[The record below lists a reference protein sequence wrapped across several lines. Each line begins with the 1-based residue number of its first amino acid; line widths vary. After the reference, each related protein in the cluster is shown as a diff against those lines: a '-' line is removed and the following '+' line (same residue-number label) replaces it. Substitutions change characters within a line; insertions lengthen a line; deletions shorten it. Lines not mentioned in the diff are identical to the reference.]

1 MTNIKTTKVEV
12 ENGADFTF
20 ICRKIPFAITC
31 SELHH
36 GDDNLIDLGLV
47 NSMKIPL
54 RNIRV
59 TRMNLLGHDVRAVGR
74 IKQTVQCVVNGRVQ
88 GNVHLQG
95 KVVRNLSSLLN
106 VDCLASTK
114 TYERLMGRKPPDP
127 LDEGYESPGEIP
139 ILGDD
144 DDTEGEND
152 QKEEEIENTKS
163 EDRESL
169 EEEPPDPDPNVPP
182 ALRTFHAQ
190 CLEMG
195 YKDIDDCLENIP
207 TDPKF
212 IAQYRKINGIA
223 QAQDVDNDNEDVDED
238 NVTVYEYLAEH
249 GAGPTDRLVGMMN
262 SIQNCEDEDEYH
274 CDLCFRDGKPL
285 RIVTNHEQGC
295 PTCPTMTP
303 NEKLRT
309 IGSNWK
315 AQAEMIIKM
324 RYQRQKQRK

>member
-1 MTNIKTTKVEV
+1 MRNIKTTKVEV

-20 ICRKIPFAITC
+20 VCRKIPFAITC

-36 GDDNLIDLGLV
+36 GETNLIDLDLV

-59 TRMNLLGHDVRAVGR
+59 TRMSLLGHDIRAVGR
-74 IKQTVQCVVNGRVQ
+74 IKQTVQCVVNGQVQ
-88 GNVHLQG
+88 GNVHLEG

-127 LDEGYESPGEIP
+127 LDDGYESLEEIP
-139 ILGDD
+139 TLGDD
-144 DDTEGEND
+144 GTEGESNL
-152 QKEEEIENTKS
+152 KEDGEEK
-163 EDRESL
+163 SL
-169 EEEPPDPDPNVPP
+169 EEEPPDPNVPP
-182 ALRTFHAQ
+182 ALASFHAQ
-190 CLEMG
+190 CIEMG
-195 YKDIDDCLENIP
+195 YKGIDDCLENIP

-212 IAQYRKINGIA
+212 VAQYRKINGIA
-223 QAQDVDNDNEDVDED
+223 QKEDVGDDNEDDST
-238 NVTVYEYLAEH
+238 NMYEYLAEH

-274 CDLCFRDGKPL
+274 CDMCFRDGKSV
-285 RIVTNHEQGC
+285 RIVTNHDQGC

-303 NEKLRT
+303 DEKLRT

>member
-1 MTNIKTTKVEV
+1 MRNINTTKVEV

-20 ICRKIPFAITC
+20 VCRKIPFAITC

-36 GDDNLIDLGLV
+36 GETNLIDLDLV

-59 TRMNLLGHDVRAVGR
+59 TRMSLLGHDIRAVGR
-74 IKQTVQCVVNGRVQ
+74 IKQTVQCVVNGQVQ
-88 GNVHLQG
+88 GNVHLEG

-127 LDEGYESPGEIP
+127 LDDGYESLEEIP
-139 ILGDD
+139 TLGDD
-144 DDTEGEND
+144 GTEGESNL
-152 QKEEEIENTKS
+152 KEDGEEK
-163 EDRESL
+163 SL
-169 EEEPPDPDPNVPP
+169 EEEPPDPNVPP
-182 ALRTFHAQ
+182 ALASFHAQ
-190 CLEMG
+190 CIEMG
-195 YKDIDDCLENIP
+195 YKGIDDCLENIP

-212 IAQYRKINGIA
+212 VAQYRKINGIA
-223 QAQDVDNDNEDVDED
+223 QKEDVGDDNEDDST
-238 NVTVYEYLAEH
+238 NMYEYLAEH

-274 CDLCFRDGKPL
+274 CDMCFRDGKSV
-285 RIVTNHEQGC
+285 RIVTNHDQGC

-303 NEKLRT
+303 DEKLRT

>member
-1 MTNIKTTKVEV
+1 MKMTNIKTTKVEV

-20 ICRKIPFAITC
+20 VCRKIPFAITC

-36 GDDNLIDLGLV
+36 GDTNLIDLNLV

-59 TRMNLLGHDVRAVGR
+59 TRMSLLGHDVRAVGR

-88 GNVHLQG
+88 GNVHLEG

-106 VDCLASTK
+106 VDCLASGK

-127 LDEGYESPGEIP
+127 LDDGY
-139 ILGDD
+139 
-144 DDTEGEND
+144 
-152 QKEEEIENTKS
+152 
-163 EDRESL
+163 ESL
-169 EEEPPDPDPNVPP
+169 EEIPTLGDDNMEGESDLKEDVEESTDAKNQEEEPPDPNVPP
-182 ALRTFHAQ
+182 ALRSFHAQ
-190 CLEMG
+190 CIEMG

-212 IAQYRKINGIA
+212 VAQYRKINGIA
-223 QAQDVDNDNEDVDED
+223 QDEDVDDNNED
-238 NVTVYEYLAEH
+238 DGTSMSMYEYLAEH

-274 CDLCFRDGKPL
+274 CDLCFRDGKSV
-285 RIVTNHEQGC
+285 RIVTNHDQGC

-303 NEKLRT
+303 DDKLRT

>member
-20 ICRKIPFAITC
+20 VCRKIPFAITC

-36 GDDNLIDLGLV
+36 GETNLIDLNLV

-74 IKQTVQCVVNGRVQ
+74 IKQTVQCVVNGQVQ
-88 GNVHLQG
+88 GNVHLEG

-127 LDEGYESPGEIP
+127 LDDGYESLEEIP
-139 ILGDD
+139 TLGDD
-144 DDTEGEND
+144 GAEGDND
-152 QKEEEIENTKS
+152 HSKGGEENTK
-163 EDRESL
+163 DKESL
-169 EEEPPDPDPNVPP
+169 EEEEEPPDPDVPP
-182 ALRTFHAQ
+182 ALRSFHAQ
-190 CLEMG
+190 CIKMG

-212 IAQYRKINGIA
+212 VAQYRKINGIA
-223 QAQDVDNDNEDVDED
+223 QVNDLADDNEDDS
-238 NVTVYEYLAEH
+238 TSVYEYLAEH

-262 SIQNCEDEDEYH
+262 SIQNCQDEDEYH
-274 CDLCFRDGKPL
+274 CDMCFRDGKSV
-285 RIVTNHEQGC
+285 RIVTNHDQGC

-303 NEKLRT
+303 DEKLRT

>member
-20 ICRKIPFAITC
+20 VCRKIPFAVTC

-36 GDDNLIDLGLV
+36 GETNLIDLGLV

-59 TRMNLLGHDVRAVGR
+59 TRMSLLGHDVRAVGR
-74 IKQTVQCVVNGRVQ
+74 IKQTVQCVINGRVQ
-88 GNVHLQG
+88 GNVHLEG

-106 VDCLASTK
+106 VDCLASAK
-114 TYERLMGRKPPDP
+114 TYERLMGRKPPGP
-127 LDEGYESPGEIP
+127 LDDGYESLEEIP
-139 ILGDD
+139 TLGDD
-144 DDTEGEND
+144 GTKGESDLKEDGEGNTD
-152 QKEEEIENTKS
+152 AKSLEEK
-163 EDRESL
+163 

-182 ALRTFHAQ
+182 ALRSFHAQ
-190 CLEMG
+190 CIEMG
-195 YKDIDDCLENIP
+195 YKGIDDCLENIP

-212 IAQYRKINGIA
+212 VAQYRKINGIA
-223 QAQDVDNDNEDVDED
+223 QEEEVDNEDDG
-238 NVTVYEYLAEH
+238 TSIYEYLAEH

-274 CDLCFRDGKPL
+274 CDMCFRDGKSV
-285 RIVTNHEQGC
+285 RVVTNHDQGC
-295 PTCPTMTP
+295 PTCPSMTP
-303 NEKLRT
+303 DEKLRT

>member
-1 MTNIKTTKVEV
+1 MRNINTTKVEV

-20 ICRKIPFAITC
+20 VCRKIPFAITC

-36 GDDNLIDLGLV
+36 GETNLIDLDLV

-59 TRMNLLGHDVRAVGR
+59 TRMSLLGHDVRAVGR
-74 IKQTVQCVVNGRVQ
+74 IKQTVQCVVNGQVQ
-88 GNVHLQG
+88 GNVHLEG

-127 LDEGYESPGEIP
+127 LDDGYESLEEIP
-139 ILGDD
+139 TLGDD
-144 DDTEGEND
+144 GTEGESNL
-152 QKEEEIENTKS
+152 KEDGKENTDAK
-163 EDRESL
+163 SL
-169 EEEPPDPDPNVPP
+169 EEEPPDPNVPP
-182 ALRTFHAQ
+182 ALRSFHAQ
-190 CLEMG
+190 CIEMG
-195 YKDIDDCLENIP
+195 YKGIDDCLENIP

-212 IAQYRKINGIA
+212 VAQYRKINGIA
-223 QAQDVDNDNEDVDED
+223 QKEDVGDDNEDDST
-238 NVTVYEYLAEH
+238 NMYEYLAEH

-274 CDLCFRDGKPL
+274 CDMCFRDGKSL
-285 RIVTNHEQGC
+285 RIVTNHDQGC
-295 PTCPTMTP
+295 PTCPSMTP
-303 NEKLRT
+303 EEKLRT
-309 IGSNWK
+309 IGPNWK

>member
-1 MTNIKTTKVEV
+1 MRNINTTKVEV

-20 ICRKIPFAITC
+20 VCRKIPFAITC

-36 GDDNLIDLGLV
+36 GETNLIDLDLV

-59 TRMNLLGHDVRAVGR
+59 TRMCLLGHDVRAVGR

-88 GNVHLQG
+88 GNVHLEG

-106 VDCLASTK
+106 VDCLASAK

-127 LDEGYESPGEIP
+127 LDDGYESLEEIP
-139 ILGDD
+139 TLGDD
-144 DDTEGEND
+144 GTKGESDLKEDGEG
-152 QKEEEIENTKS
+152 NTDGKS
-163 EDRESL
+163 LE
-169 EEEPPDPDPNVPP
+169 EEEPPDPNPNVPP
-182 ALRTFHAQ
+182 ALRSFHAQ
-190 CLEMG
+190 CIEMG
-195 YKDIDDCLENIP
+195 YKGIDDCLENIP

-212 IAQYRKINGIA
+212 VAQYRKINGIA
-223 QAQDVDNDNEDVDED
+223 QEEEVDNEDDG
-238 NVTVYEYLAEH
+238 TSIYEYLAEH

-274 CDLCFRDGKPL
+274 CDMCFRDGKSV
-285 RIVTNHEQGC
+285 RVVTNHDQGC
-295 PTCPTMTP
+295 PTCPSMTP
-303 NEKLRT
+303 DEKLRT

>member
-1 MTNIKTTKVEV
+1 MRNINTTKVEV

-20 ICRKIPFAITC
+20 VCRKIPFAITC

-36 GDDNLIDLGLV
+36 GETNLIDLDLV

-59 TRMNLLGHDVRAVGR
+59 TRMSLLGHDVRAVGH

-88 GNVHLQG
+88 GNVHLEG

-106 VDCLASTK
+106 VDCLASAK

-127 LDEGYESPGEIP
+127 LDDGYESLEEIP
-139 ILGDD
+139 TLGDD
-144 DDTEGEND
+144 GTKGESDLKEDGEG
-152 QKEEEIENTKS
+152 NTDGKS
-163 EDRESL
+163 LE
-169 EEEPPDPDPNVPP
+169 EEEPPDPNPNVPP
-182 ALRTFHAQ
+182 ALRSFHAQ
-190 CLEMG
+190 CIEMG
-195 YKDIDDCLENIP
+195 YKGIDDCLENIP

-212 IAQYRKINGIA
+212 VAQYRKINGIA
-223 QAQDVDNDNEDVDED
+223 QEEEVDNEDDG
-238 NVTVYEYLAEH
+238 TSIYEYLAEH

-274 CDLCFRDGKPL
+274 CDMCFRDGKSV
-285 RIVTNHEQGC
+285 RVVTNHDQGC

-303 NEKLRT
+303 DDKLRT